1 MAHTVIGTAGHIDH
15 GKTLLVKAL
24 TGMETD
30 RAPEEKSRG
39 ITIELGFA
47 FLGDQA
53 TIIDVPGHER
63 FVKTMVAGVS
73 TIDLAL
79 LVIAA
84 DDGVMP
90 QSREHLDVLQLMGV
104 SRGIIALNKIDLADE
119 EWLDL
124 VEEEIRELVEGTFLE
139 EAEIVRVSAQ
149 TGEGIEDLKQ
159 RLIAMMEE
167 TSERRVGGGF
177 RLAVDR
183 AFVSKG
189 FGLVCTGTVLSGRLH
204 EGDTV
209 EVQPEGRQI
218 RVRGLQQHGESVQEV
233 MAGDRAA
240 INLPGVEKEEIVR
253 GDVLAS
259 PDYLHP
265 TYMLDA
271 RLHLLPSCP
280 RSLGHRARV
289 RLHLGTR
296 EALARVVL
304 LDREE
309 LYPGDDTL
317 VQLRLETPVAAVWG
331 DRFVIRRYSPA
342 LTIGGGMVLDPHPV
356 KHRRAEAAVLA
367 EQLEALEQSDASAV
381 VEARLRHAREGF
393 KSCQDLAGELG
404 LGVEQSEAVVQDLES
419 AGRVVRVQ
427 VDNQA
432 GAVHVET
439 WESLSRQIEEALQT
453 FHAENPLKQ
462 GLNREELRLRS
473 ARYVQLALFEQ
484 LVQALEKAGRVRM
497 AGALVCAAAHT
508 IQFTPEEEQLK
519 EQIETAL
526 KSVDLASAPDAAA
539 LASRLKVDRAK
550 VEGVLAALQSLG
562 TVVSLEG
569 GLLLHGD
576 TLDEV
581 RQKLRQHLEGEGEIT
596 VSGFRDLIEGN
607 RRYALALLNFFD
619 GEGLTERRE
628 DMRVLRG

>member
-189 FGLVCTGTVLSGRLH
+189 FGLVCTGTVLSGRLR

-419 AGRVVRVQ
+419 AGQVVRVQ

-439 WESLSRQIEEALQT
+439 WESLSQQIEEALQA
-453 FHAENPLKQ
+453 FHAENPLRQ

-473 ARYVQLALFEQ
+473 ARYVHLALFEQ

-562 TVVSLEG
+562 TVISLEG